1 MFTYILYL
9 RCVKTVDDIFSEFL
23 SYGSESDAMPL
34 IPRSSYICMCSIFTI
49 FLIFFSYKFKK
60 SSIIAL
66 FLFYLIQLQ
75 AYIFNYFPLRIKN
88 SGFIYLSTYIILS
101 LVSILLGIYFPFI
114 LISSLFHHSYL
125 TYDFIIYFKPIYSH
139 FISTSL
145 YLLSL
150 YFSYINFNLFIN
162 LVLLYYS
169 SFFIVVL
176 IKLLI
181 LDKLKI
187 NCNIR
192 TRNRFNF
199 KKDWLLL
206 LIFIIGMVVNYF
218 YQAYMKGYNYCW
230 TE

>member
-1 MFTYILYL
+1 M
-9 RCVKTVDDIFSEFL
+9 
-23 SYGSESDAMPL
+23 
-34 IPRSSYICMCSIFTI
+34 
-49 FLIFFSYKFKK
+49 
-60 SSIIAL
+60 
-66 FLFYLIQLQ
+66 
-75 AYIFNYFPLRIKN
+75 
-88 SGFIYLSTYIILS
+88 
-101 LVSILLGIYFPFI
+101 
-114 LISSLFHHSYL
+114 
-125 TYDFIIYFKPIYSH
+125 
-139 FISTSL
+139 
-145 YLLSL
+145 
-150 YFSYINFNLFIN
+150 
-162 LVLLYYS
+162 
-169 SFFIVVL
+169 VVL